1 MIDAHYVRY
10 FKSIQIYLDF
20 CYTEIFSIFS
30 NQSISDEV
38 DNLQNVQFSHL
49 GQNAYTIT
57 FTRKDNT
64 LDTKNDVVLT
74 DVKEVFVLTQHQ
86 QSYNQQNVL
95 NSALCS
101 RNFQNVKLRLD
112 FVEMIISIWFTK

>member
-1 MIDAHYVRY
+1 MY
-10 FKSIQIYLDF
+10 
-20 CYTEIFSIFS
+20 YTEVSCILS
-30 NQSISDEV
+30 NQSISDEI

-64 LDTKNDVVLT
+64 LDTKDDVVLT

-86 QSYNQQNVL
+86 QSYNQQNVW
-95 NSALCS
+95 NRGLCIYTVS
-101 RNFQNVKLRLD
+101 
-112 FVEMIISIWFTK
+112 

>member
-1 MIDAHYVRY
+1 MYLVFYDIELS
-10 FKSIQIYLDF
+10 SIL
-20 CYTEIFSIFS
+20 S

-95 NSALCS
+95 NSVLCS
-101 RNFQNVKLRLD
+101 INFQNVKIRLD
-112 FVEMIISIWFTK
+112 FVEI

>member
-95 NSALCS
+95 NSVLCS
-101 RNFQNVKLRLD
+101 INFQNVKIRLD
-112 FVEMIISIWFTK
+112 FVEI